1 MKSNT
6 SLSLDSAVL
15 EQAKQAAAADGM
27 TLSAWAESA
36 LLDKVMRNS
45 ARIAANYEH
54 SQGRATVEYFAEA
67 EAERAAMNDAIR
79 ASGSS
84 W

>member
-15 EQAKQAAAADGM
+15 EQAKQAAAAEGT

-36 LLDKVMRNS
+36 LRDKMMRNS
-45 ARIAANYEH
+45 ARIAARYEQ
-54 SQGRATVEYFAEA
+54 SQGRIAGEYFAEA

-79 ASGSS
+79 ASGAT

>member
-1 MKSNT
+1 MKANT

-36 LLDKVMRNS
+36 LRDKVMRNS
-45 ARIAANYEH
+45 ARTAANYEQ
-54 SQGRATVEYFAEA
+54 SQGRATMEHFAEA

-79 ASGSS
+79 ASGAS